1 MRLKETFNEYNF
13 KNDENTHLI
22 KSNGHVP
29 TTPSLNTPKSS
40 SKSSLKTSGKTKHG
54 FAEGFTMPAN
64 TPKRRSHQLNENSEK
79 LQHALLSQSFPEDN
93 SDSDASC
100 DSDYELFEEE
110 VTERTVQHDK
120 EERKKKRYY
129 VCEQMN
135 DYDRDAIL
143 LLEKWDD
150 RLKINEALSD
160 AEIQL
165 QYSSFMS
172 SLNERDLTVN
182 CDYNRFNSLATEDS
196 SVTASSI
203 FEARTALLGEAYGWY
218 ENVRRPS
225 DPTMI
230 LDFEIDGLG
239 KFKDC
244 KYMDAK
250 CQRDLKNIRS
260 HKQTLSGVCNGI
272 SRNIH
277 RQKVP
282 YKKDQCEVLHLV
294 NFERLVDVETRLKA

>member
-1 MRLKETFNEYNF
+1 MAKQYIPPQSLIDYLKINNHDESLVNPVLKPETNKIQVKTASLIISAETTNNVDRDSPEFQKIVQLLGETMRLKETFNEYNF

-120 EERKKKRYY
+120 EERKK
-129 VCEQMN
+129 
-135 DYDRDAIL
+135 
-143 LLEKWDD
+143 
-150 RLKINEALSD
+150 SD
-160 AEIQL
+160 IM
-165 QYSSFMS
+165 F
-172 SLNERDLTVN
+172 V
-182 CDYNRFNSLATEDS
+182 
-196 SVTASSI
+196 
-203 FEARTALLGEAYGWY
+203 
-218 ENVRRPS
+218 
-225 DPTMI
+225 
-230 LDFEIDGLG
+230 
-239 KFKDC
+239 
-244 KYMDAK
+244 
-250 CQRDLKNIRS
+250 
-260 HKQTLSGVCNGI
+260 
-272 SRNIH
+272 SR
-277 RQKVP
+277 
-282 YKKDQCEVLHLV
+282 
-294 NFERLVDVETRLKA
+294 